1 MNFEIGKTY
10 RIEPEYKKT
19 LIEKEIVV
27 SKNDPSRQIM
37 MTTVWRGGTFCIT
50 PVYQEDI
57 ESLEQAVSG
66 WSPICLND
74 LTEFECVDT
83 FDGCHVDIEFLDT
96 YEWTEEEKTQ
106 ILENYEEFFEWYYD
120 RNGDGKDIEIFDFD
134 HTSFFINGTIMVALE
149 N

>member
-19 LIEKEIVV
+19 LIEEEIVV
-27 SKNDPSRQIM
+27 SKDDPSRQIM
-37 MTTVWRGGTFCIT
+37 VATVWRGGAFSIT
-50 PVYQEDI
+50 PVCQEDI
-57 ESLEQAVSG
+57 ESLEQAVSVG
-66 WSPICLND
+66 DTICLTD
-74 LTEFECVDT
+74 FAEFECLDT

-106 ILENYEEFFEWYYD
+106 ILENCEEFFEWYYD

-134 HTSFFINGTIMVALE
+134 HTRFFINGTIMAALE